1 MPGDYFNL
9 PLRLDL
15 ITRKPGNK
23 PAPAEVREMTC
34 TLEESIQS
42 HVYLIITTR
51 FAEARYD
58 PEFGSAIWE
67 DDFSGGN
74 DSNDTR
80 WTDEI
85 QDSIREGD
93 GTLLDNCVLVY
104 GSSLSDGNTHSHVDL
119 PVVVVGKGGG
129 ILKSGQHLKYPET
142 PMTNLYLSLLGRMNV
157 PMEKL
162 GDSNGQLPEL
172 ASL

>member
-9 PLRLDL
+9 PFRLDL
-15 ITRKPGNK
+15 ITRRPNNK
-23 PAPAEVREMTC
+23 PSPAEVREMTC
-34 TLEESIQS
+34 TLEESIQH

-51 FAEARYD
+51 FGEARYD

-85 QDSIREGD
+85 QNSIRD
-93 GTLLDNCVLVY
+93 GVKLYEKRLERVNVEAEINR
-104 GSSLSDGNTHSHVDL
+104 DGGTDAHKRLIIIVTGEIS
-119 PVVVVGKGGG
+119 
-129 ILKSGQHLKYPET
+129 
-142 PMTNLYLSLLGRMNV
+142 R
-157 PMEKL
+157 
-162 GDSNGQLPEL
+162 SNHRPFRFERQIMIAPYV
-172 ASL
+172 AKK